1 MLAKCG
7 LDVAYTG
14 WSTAPDSFLV
24 AYRIDHSKVLIS
36 YELIAFNQEIKV
48 G

>member
-1 MLAKCG
+1 MASAQISVDFCADNAKWKVQKVEVKQG
-7 LDVAYTG
+7 KN
-14 WSTAPDSFLV
+14 
-24 AYRIDHSKVLIS
+24 KVLIS

>member
-1 MLAKCG
+1 MKLSYADARYDK
-7 LDVAYTG
+7 
-14 WSTAPDSFLV
+14 FLV

-36 YELIAFNQEIKV
+36 YELIAFNQEIKI